1 MDPLNYRPISL
12 LTIVNKVMESIIAV
26 RIKFFVFSNRL
37 ISDHQFGF
45 RPHYSTLGMLLP
57 LSQQWIEA
65 LNFRHEIKAVSLDIS
80 RAFDMVWH
88 PALLSKLA
96 AYGIQGQLHSWI
108 TDFLHSRS
116 QRVTLNGPFHFLSL

>member
-45 RPHYSTLGMLLP
+45 RPGPLYLGHAASTLPTML
-57 LSQQWIEA
+57 EA
-65 LNFRHEIKAVSLDIS
+65 LNIRHEIRAISLDIS
-80 RAFDMVWH
+80 
-88 PALLSKLA
+88 
-96 AYGIQGQLHSWI
+96 
-108 TDFLHSRS
+108 
-116 QRVTLNGPFHFLSL
+116 